1 MKRIGL
7 LVLAS
12 AVVLSLAIADGNGSG
27 TGRTAK
33 SAGLSASRS
42 TAPENGLI
50 GVKLYGT
57 SMDLIRKFGSPDDI
71 QAIGT
76 GGGSIGAAGG
86 RGTGGAPTAGGPTA
100 PGQAGQAGGGA
111 SAATNWRGDFGFG
124 TESLF
129 LQGNRGRGGDD
140 DAGLAP
146 QGQGPS
152 AAGQSGGPSAAGQG
166 GAGGGGAAGGA
177 GGTDS
182 RILFTRWVYKRGNS
196 RFGFIIDKFDHII
209 QIEAIGSAD
218 SRVVTNRGVKYGAQ
232 IKDVMTRYGAPD
244 AYELSG
250 NQIVIRYLIKQKV
263 AFRFNRLETDKPH
276 VVTGIVVAAGKA

>member
-12 AVVLSLAIADGNGSG
+12 VVVLSLATADGNGKS

-33 SAGLSASRS
+33 KTGLNAVRSNSA
-42 TAPENGLI
+42 ENGLA

-76 GGGSIGAAGG
+76 GGGSIGTGG
-86 RGTGGAPTAGGPTA
+86 RQGQGGAPNAGAPSAGGQGSGPSGATA
-100 PGQAGQAGGGA
+100 
-111 SAATNWRGDFGFG
+111 AAAWRGDFGFG
-124 TESLF
+124 TENLF

-140 DAGLAP
+140 EGGLAP
-146 QGQGPS
+146 QGGGPPS
-152 AAGQSGGPSAAGQG
+152 AAGQSGAPGG
-166 GAGGGGAAGGA
+166 GAPGGGGAAGA
-177 GGTDS
+177 GGTDT
-182 RILFTRWVYKRGNS
+182 RILFTRWIYKRGNS

-232 IKDVMTRYGAPD
+232 IKDVMARYGAPD

-250 NQIVIRYLIKQKV
+250 NQIVMRYLINQKV